1 MWEVPGSNPGRP
13 IGGIMMEK
21 TCSNRGYKGLRRPR
35 CGKGWGC
42 VRCWTIY
49 NKRRYAKTAQF
60 DRHWSE
66 LKDEAPDWF
75 EIEDESELK
84 ELCWSFFMRGLELK
98 LGPAPKMLA

>member
-1 MWEVPGSNPGRP
+1 
-13 IGGIMMEK
+13 MMEE
-21 TCSNRGYKGLRRPR
+21 TCSNRGYKGLRRPG

-42 VRCWTIY
+42 VRCWNIY
-49 NKRRYAKTAQF
+49 NKRRYAKMAQF

-75 EIEDESELK
+75 PGVETPSEDHEDMIQ
-84 ELCWSFFMRGLELK
+84 ELCWNFFMRWLELK